1 MLTIS
6 AEAQTLNVK
15 TGSVTYLFPSS
26 QTGDMTY
33 NDGTT
38 LTIMGKTFML
48 NDIDAMTVDNSEVTD
63 NTVNVIYDGT
73 SASVVISGNVAQY
86 LTPTVDGAHV
96 SIAQSDDLDT
106 EITYKLNGASN
117 DGEFYMSGSYRP
129 QVQSILSLMLPTVH
143 KRDASISKDTQ
154 SLPKKEHSIS

>member
-1 MLTIS
+1 MKQLLSLLITLMLTIS

-38 LTIMGKTFML
+38 LTIMGKTFTL

-96 SIAQSDDLDT
+96 SIAQTFLSAIIILFFQS
-106 EITYKLNGASN
+106 EIVIVHASV
-117 DGEFYMSGSYRP
+117 SC
-129 QVQSILSLMLPTVH
+129 
-143 KRDASISKDTQ
+143 DTQ
-154 SLPKKEHSIS
+154 EKLLIEFLSCIQRIGCP